1 MFGGIS
7 GLSFIQKCYLELS
20 MVFTIVLPLAML
32 PLTDDALITTL
43 SYQLCCL
50 VVVPLVYIKYLSKE
64 KEITPYFIDEFRNKS
79 KDFFP
84 TFILKEKRPTI
95 HDRTNW
101 DGFGHDCSIG
111 VIFALL

>member
-20 MVFTIVLPLAML
+20 MIFAIVFPLAML

-43 SYQLCCL
+43 SYQICCL
-50 VVVPLVYIKYLSKE
+50 IAVPLVYIKYLSKE

-79 KDFFP
+79 KDFFE
-84 TFILKEKRPTI
+84 TFIFKRKKA
-95 HDRTNW
+95 NN
-101 DGFGHDCSIG
+101 S
-111 VIFALL
+111 